1 MMNLNQFKVTFKTKE
16 DAEKAAQNMSR
27 RHDEPFRV
35 YQIPNIGW
43 AVGGVF
49 LKKKR
54 PIKVKSTKDI
64 NLLWEEF
71 KNDEFDTSVDDY
83 TTEVEAKELTD
94 EISTAY
100 GDDSVWI
107 LVNHYIKSGT
117 ELGMKTTGSYLVLEI
132 TNGIETVYPKL
143 GGAFGRHIPLI
154 SKVAES
160 LKEKPVIWSTWNS
173 NSNPTK
179 WGNNSW
185 FYKLELNDTFTQD

>member
-1 MMNLNQFKVTFKTKE
+1 MNLNQHKVTFKTKDE
-16 DAEKAAQNMSR
+16 AEKAAQNMSR
-27 RHDEPFRV
+27 RHDEPFSV
-35 YQIPNIGW
+35 YPIPNIGW

-71 KNDEFDTSVDDY
+71 KKDEFDTSVDDY
-83 TTEVEAKELTD
+83 TTEVEAKELTN

-107 LVNHYIKSGT
+107 LVDHYIKSGT

-185 FYKLELNDTFTQD
+185 FYKLELNDTFIQD

>member
-1 MMNLNQFKVTFKTKE
+1 MNLDFGKIVFNTQE
-16 DAEKAAQNMSR
+16 EAQKAAQRMSR
-27 RHDEPFRV
+27 NYDEPFTT
-35 YQIPNIGW
+35 YKIPNSGW
-43 AVGGVF
+43 AVGGVL

-64 NLLWEEF
+64 KLLWEEF
-71 KNDEFDTSVDDY
+71 KDDELDTSVDDY
-83 TTEVEAKELTD
+83 TTEIEAKELTD

-107 LVNHYIKSGT
+107 LVNHHIKTGQ

-132 TNGIETVYPKL
+132 TNGIETVHPKL
-143 GGAFGRHIPLI
+143 GGAFGRHIPLMT
-154 SKVAES
+154 KVAES

-173 NSNPTK
+173 KSNPTK

-185 FYKLELNDTFTQD
+185 FYKLELNDTFIQD

>member
-1 MMNLNQFKVTFKTKE
+1 MDFNQYKVTFKCKE
-16 DAEKAAQNMSR
+16 EAEKAAQNMSR
-27 RHDEPFRV
+27 RHDEPFSV
-35 YQIPNIGW
+35 YQIPNLGW

-54 PIKVKSTKDI
+54 PIKVRSTKDI
-64 NLLWEEF
+64 KLLWEEF
-71 KNDEFDTSVDDY
+71 KEDEFDTSVDDY

-100 GDDSVWI
+100 GNDSVWI
-107 LVNHYIKSGT
+107 LVNHYIKPGT
-117 ELGMKTTGSYLVLEI
+117 ELGMKTIGSYLVLEI

-143 GGAFGRHIPLI
+143 GGAFGRHIPLL

-173 NSNPTK
+173 KSNPTK

-185 FYKLELNDTFTQD
+185 FYKLELNESLES

>member
-1 MMNLNQFKVTFKTKE
+1 MNLNHGKIVFNTQE
-16 DAEKAAQNMSR
+16 EAQKAAQRMSR
-27 RHDEPFRV
+27 NYDEPFTT
-35 YQIPNIGW
+35 YKIPNSGW
-43 AVGGVF
+43 AVGGVL

-64 NLLWEEF
+64 KLLWEEF
-71 KNDEFDTSVDDY
+71 KDDELDTSVDDY
-83 TTEVEAKELTD
+83 TTEIEAKELTD

-107 LVNHYIKSGT
+107 LVDHHIKTGQ

-132 TNGIETVYPKL
+132 TNGIEIVHPKL
-143 GGAFGRHIPLI
+143 GGAFGRHIPLMT
-154 SKVAES
+154 KVAES

-173 NSNPTK
+173 KSNPTK

-185 FYKLELNDTFTQD
+185 FYKLELNDTFIQD

>member
-1 MMNLNQFKVTFKTKE
+1 VNLNHGKIVFNTQE
-16 DAEKAAQNMSR
+16 EAQKAAQRMSR
-27 RHDEPFRV
+27 NYDEPFTT
-35 YQIPNIGW
+35 YKIPNSGW
-43 AVGGVF
+43 AVGGVL

-64 NLLWEEF
+64 KLLWEEF
-71 KNDEFDTSVDDY
+71 KDDELDTSVDDY
-83 TTEVEAKELTD
+83 TTEIEAKELTD

-107 LVNHYIKSGT
+107 LVDHHIKTGQ

-132 TNGIETVYPKL
+132 SNGIETVHPKL
-143 GGAFGRHIPLI
+143 GGAFGRHIPLM

-173 NSNPTK
+173 KSNPTK

-185 FYKLELNDTFTQD
+185 FYKLELNDTFIQD